1 VEVYNS
7 SGTQTAG
14 INGNTGVVFGNLKS
28 FIVPDPTDSERM
40 IQYTSLEGPEAAIYV
55 RGTSDLDQGLAHIDL
70 PDHFSAMAVPNSI
83 TVTLT
88 PRSQHSA
95 GLAAVEVDGAG
106 IEVRELGGGVGS
118 YRFDYVVY
126 AVRKGYE
133 DYEVYVNSD
142 EATEVT
148 GQARS
153 LVKAMATSVQP
164 SASRILKRALASEK

>member
-1 VEVYNS
+1 
-7 SGTQTAG
+7 
-14 INGNTGVVFGNLKS
+14 
-28 FIVPDPTDSERM
+28 
-40 IQYTSLEGPEAAIYV
+40 
-55 RGTSDLDQGLAHIDL
+55 